1 MMGIVA
7 SDRALFIIVSLAAHL
22 SGLASR
28 TAQQSAQQQTQQMI
42 ASEIARLEAILA
54 SPDLE
59 ARYTA
64 VVSLAAME
72 SPLALPALEAA
83 LKDKSALVRA
93 VAVTGIGQLGDSAS
107 ASTIAAR
114 LASDESKLVRK
125 QAAYALAHL
134 HSRQATPALIAALKD
149 KDSEV
154 RAAAATALSEYAD
167 PSAVAPLIE
176 SLKDNSEFVRA
187 QAALALGTNAKDAAS
202 AVPRLIRLLSSDHSH
217 DVKRKAARTL
227 GLIGDRSALPALNHA
242 RFDPDPYLSQIATE
256 AIKNIQQSEI
266 QR

>member
-1 MMGIVA
+1 MINTRA
-7 SDRALFIIVSLAAHL
+7 SDSAFFIIVSLVAQV
-22 SGLASR
+22 SGFASR
-28 TAQQSAQQQTQQMI
+28 SAQQSVQQQAQQMI

-64 VVSLAAME
+64 IVSLAAME
-72 SPLALPALEAA
+72 SPLALSALEAA

-93 VAVTGIGQLGDSAS
+93 VAVTGIGRLGDSAS
-107 ASTIAAR
+107 VSTIAAR

-125 QAAYALAHL
+125 QAAYALGHL

-149 KDSEV
+149 KDPEV

-167 PSAVAPLIE
+167 PSSVSHLIE

-217 DVKRKAARTL
+217 DVKRKAARAL
-227 GLIGDRSALPALNHA
+227 GLIGNRSALPALKRA
-242 RFDPDPYLSQIATE
+242 KYDSDPYLSQIAIE
-256 AIKNIQQSEI
+256 AIKNIEQIQQ
-266 QR
+266 